1 MSSSAFILV
10 SNWWEWPGSDSL
22 YVSFFLLVSE
32 SLYDCKA
39 PKELLRCSK
48 KALCEKIVFNNH
60 ENQVKTSSFA
70 LKTILKKVAEKWL
83 FLTKKVA
90 DFRADHLETLN
101 LSADPAFEPSTTQL
115 QNLTGKM
122 ATTQCFLCAAQD
134 TRSLV
139 CSHCDIFQSLV
150 QELVKKCVEKFC
162 RVPQNFVE
170 AWELF
175 YKAEETVNWYEAK
188 VKSQPLQ
195 RLQEV
200 KLPAIKTMDVD
211 LSAYPLGQSLN
222 TKNR

>member
-1 MSSSAFILV
+1 
-10 SNWWEWPGSDSL
+10 
-22 YVSFFLLVSE
+22 
-32 SLYDCKA
+32 
-39 PKELLRCSK
+39 
-48 KALCEKIVFNNH
+48 
-60 ENQVKTSSFA
+60 
-70 LKTILKKVAEKWL
+70 
-83 FLTKKVA
+83 
-90 DFRADHLETLN
+90 
-101 LSADPAFEPSTTQL
+101 
-115 QNLTGKM
+115 M

-188 VKSQPLQ
+188 VKSQPFQ
-195 RLQEV
+195 RPNEV